1 MIEENTYLIV
11 QTVED
16 TDRLMAKVWEAAESA
31 QKWIGTQTGD
41 PLDMIRRIK
50 FESVGFHPI
59 DHRSLNLIEQINQTW
74 TFVVAISAARQ
85 LLKLHPDVGGFRLA
99 PGAHA
104 SLPLDIMS
112 EKDGL
117 VGAETFAAVS
127 PYNNDKI
134 KKDLEKLKGRSEKY
148 RYVFFMS
155 PQFQGNERRPQFER
169 DGIQVWS
176 VDVYNLLS

>member
-74 TFVVAISAARQ
+74 TFV
-85 LLKLHPDVGGFRLA
+85 G
-99 PGAHA
+99 
-104 SLPLDIMS
+104 
-112 EKDGL
+112 
-117 VGAETFAAVS
+117 
-127 PYNNDKI
+127 
-134 KKDLEKLKGRSEKY
+134 
-148 RYVFFMS
+148 
-155 PQFQGNERRPQFER
+155 
-169 DGIQVWS
+169 
-176 VDVYNLLS
+176 